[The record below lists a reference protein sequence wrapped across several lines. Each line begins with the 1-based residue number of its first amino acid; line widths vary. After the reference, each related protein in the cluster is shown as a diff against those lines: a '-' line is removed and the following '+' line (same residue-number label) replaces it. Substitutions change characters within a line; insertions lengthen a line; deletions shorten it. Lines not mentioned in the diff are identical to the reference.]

1 MPKPILKVSVHL
13 NPEENPHEYAQP
25 ENAYV
30 KEGFYCVLLTDNRV
44 VMYPINNIWRVVV
57 AYNNV

>member
-1 MPKPILKVSVHL
+1 VPKPILKVSVHL
-13 NPEENPHEYAQP
+13 HAEENSHNYTEP

-30 KEGFYCVLLTDNRV
+30 KEGFYCVLLADNRV

-57 AYNNV
+57 AYRNV